1 MSNLISK
8 YSGNS
13 SLQMNTSRLRE
24 EIMCSRVSTSDFY
37 PTVLLWSNSGEEVLE
52 FGTIDLFTIS
62 HQAFCVTLE
71 KMRGFAAERS
81 S

>member
-1 MSNLISK
+1 
-8 YSGNS
+8 
-13 SLQMNTSRLRE
+13 
-24 EIMCSRVSTSDFY
+24 MCSRVSTSDFY

>member
-1 MSNLISK
+1 MQQSTYFWFYLTM
-8 YSGNS
+8 
-13 SLQMNTSRLRE
+13 LQQ
-24 EIMCSRVSTSDFY
+24 
-37 PTVLLWSNSGEEVLE
+37 SNSGEEVLE

-71 KMRGFAAERS
+71 KMRGFAIERS